1 MAANAHPAG
10 ISSRRISTQKY
21 LAETTRK
28 RLPPLLGL
36 GLAGATLFGAFLA
49 WLFLSDPLS
58 PQERYARDVGP
69 LEREMHEKEGRRDW
83 AGALRACDEAIRKT
97 QDLGRDFSPRVQEL
111 KACRRQFVEF
121 QQRDREADTLAEGF
135 KRRVD
140 EFVAA
145 PFTDPAARYRKAR
158 ELARE
163 GEDLLGRVAGTPAEA
178 RVKAC
183 LDVLKSVPPPSS
195 SPTWFD
201 LKRRVNE
208 MLARDEYAEAL
219 GQVEAFVA
227 GSSGTDR
234 KNAEGYRS
242 IVETRAREYF
252 RRRYPPDKTL
262 EERIRETGRGTLL
275 ERVREDRPRLKG
287 TAAEKNLQALAS
299 ALER

>member
-28 RLPPLLGL
+28 RFPPLLGL
-36 GLAGATLFGAFLA
+36 GLAGAILFGAFLA

-69 LEREMHEKEGRRDW
+69 LEREMFERERRRDW
-83 AGALRACDEAIRKT
+83 PGALRACDEAIRKT

-111 KACRRQFVEF
+111 KACRRQFVVS
-121 QQRDREADTLAEGF
+121 QQMDREADTQSEGY

-140 EFVAA
+140 EFLAA
-145 PFTDPAARYRKAR
+145 PSPDPAARYRKAR

-163 GEDLLGRVAGTPAEA
+163 GEELLGRVAGTPAEA

-183 LDVLKSVPPPSS
+183 LDVLNSVPPPSS
-195 SPTWFD
+195 PVTWNPV
-201 LKRRVNE
+201 KRRVDE
-208 MLARDEYAEAL
+208 MLSRDDYAGAL
-219 GQVEAFVA
+219 GQIDAFVA
-227 GSSGTDR
+227 LSSGMDR
-234 KNAEGYRS
+234 KNAEGHRS
-242 IVETRAREYF
+242 FVEIRAREYF

-287 TAAEKNLQALAS
+287 TAAEKDLQALAS